1 MRRLQT
7 HAPLTRLARTPFNTA
22 DAMLFYGNN
31 LHAIII
37 WVRHTHGHWSLH
49 CYHHLVLSTD
59 TVTHLHAIIILWVRV
74 GRLLFDRYIYVLSS
88 CEFDRHIVML
98 SSSCESLKLLPRLT
112 LLQWHI
118 VMLSSSCAL
127 DRHIVMLSSS
137 CGFDRQI
144 GNDSA
149 FYHHPV
155 SSTFMSTST
164 RGRFII
170 E

>member
-1 MRRLQT
+1 VISTCISAFYNNETSTHARSFNTART
-7 HAPLTRLARTPFNTA
+7 HAPLTRLMPCFSMETII
-22 DAMLFYGNN
+22 MLSSSEFDI
-31 LHAIII
+31 HMVI
-37 WVRHTHGHWSLH
+37 GH
-49 CYHHLVLSTD
+49 CIA

-74 GRLLFDRYIYVLSS
+74 GRLLFDRYIDVLSY

-118 VMLSSSCAL
+118 VMLSP
-127 DRHIVMLSSS
+127 S
-137 CGFDRQI
+137 CGYDRQI

-149 FYHHPV
+149 FYHHRV

-164 RGRFII
+164 RGRVII